1 MKVRK
6 FFERSFLLVGVLAID
21 VWIWS
26 HAGAVIYQSWQD
38 RKLDQQIDA
47 NSEQTS
53 SAGESSAGKVAASL
67 KKETRANGPVGRLI
81 IPRLKLRAVIN
92 EGTGED
98 TLSLALGHIPSTA
111 LPGETG
117 NMAIAGHRDTIFR
130 ALRDIRKNDLIV
142 LETRGAKYAYRVE
155 GMQIVKPSQVSVLRP
170 GRSRELTLVTCYPF
184 RYIGSAPDRFIVR
197 ARQVAS
203 KQKVI

>member
-1 MKVRK
+1 MTAGK
-6 FFERSFLLVGVLAID
+6 FFERSLLFIGVLAVD

-26 HAGAVIYQSWQD
+26 HTSSVLYQSWED
-38 RKLDQQIDA
+38 RKLDQQIEA
-47 NSEQTS
+47 NAQSPQAAPEAGQT
-53 SAGESSAGKVAASL
+53 ATAPGKDE
-67 KKETRANGPVGRLI
+67 KTKGPVGRLI
-81 IPRLKLRAVIN
+81 IPRLKLRAVIR

-111 LPGETG
+111 LPGQNG

-142 LETRGAKYAYRVE
+142 LETPAAKYAYRVE
-155 GMQIVKPSQVSVLRP
+155 GMRIVKPSQVSVLQP

-184 RYIGSAPDRFIVR
+184 RYIGSAPDRFIVK

-203 KQKVI
+203 KQKVT